1 MKEKISV
8 SEMSFKEKL
17 KYKTIIKVIN
27 GSIDKY
33 KASIIIGCS
42 IRRVNQLIDIY
53 KKEGKNGFIHKS
65 KNNIPINKLCSS
77 FREKIVN
84 LYKEKYFDFNFTHFR
99 EKLRDIENIN
109 IPYGTLYNIL
119 SEANIK
125 SPKKN
130 RKNKRKNLHPS
141 RERKKYFG
149 ELVQIDA
156 SIHLWFGNFKTYLHA
171 AIDDATGNVLGAYFD
186 TGETIRGYYEM
197 TYQILTTYGI
207 PMAFYS
213 DRRTIFE
220 YYSKNMVNIE
230 KDTFTQFEVACDKLG
245 IEIITTS
252 IAQAKGKIERLF
264 GTFQSRL
271 VAELRFNNITTI
283 EKANQFVKEYL
294 PVYNKQFALP
304 VNYNKSLMEESPSI
318 ELINLYLS
326 IFANKTVN
334 NGSTIKH
341 KGKQYYPELNNKRIN
356 FFPKTKVIFIES
368 FDHKYY
374 ILHDDEFYN
383 ATELKVEQHII
394 KEKNEKKKEKN
405 VYRPPAS
412 HPFKA
417 ASYQRY
423 IEKHNSKKNKSLN

>member
-8 SEMSFKEKL
+8 SDMNYKEKL

-27 GSIDKY
+27 KKIDKK

-42 IRRVNQLIDIY
+42 ERRINQLIYIY
-53 KKEGKNGFIHKS
+53 KTEGKNGFIHKS
-65 KNNIPINKLCSS
+65 KNKTPINRLNDDY
-77 FREKIVN
+77 RNRIID
-84 LYKEKYFDFNFTHFR
+84 LYNNKYFGFNFTHFR
-99 EKLRDIENIN
+99 AKLRDEENIFL
-109 IPYGTLYNIL
+109 PYGTLYNIL

-130 RKNKRKNLHPS
+130 KKSKKQNLHPS
-141 RERKKYFG
+141 RERKKFFG

-156 SIHLWFGNFKTYLHA
+156 SVHLWFGNFKTYLHA

-186 TGETIRGYYEM
+186 TGETIKGYYEM
-197 TYQILTTYGI
+197 TYQILTKYGI
-207 PMAFYS
+207 PMTFYS

-220 YYSKNMVNIE
+220 YYSKKMVNIE
-230 KDTFTQFEVACDKLG
+230 KDTFTQFEAACDKLG

-271 VAELRFNNITTI
+271 VAELRINNIDTI
-283 EKANQFVKEYL
+283 EKANQFVLEYL

-304 VNYNKSLMEESPSI
+304 INYNKSFMEESPSI

-326 IFANKTVN
+326 IFTNKIVN

-341 KGKQYYPELNNKRIN
+341 KRKIYYPELNGQRIN
-356 FFPKTKVIFIES
+356 LFPKTKVIFIES

-374 ILHDDEFYN
+374 ILHDDKFYN
-383 ATELKVEQHII
+383 AIELTISPHI
-394 KEKNEKKKEKN
+394 EEKKPKSI
-405 VYRPPAS
+405 YRPPAS
-412 HPFKA
+412 HPWKA

-423 IEKHNSKKNKSLN
+423 IGKHNSKKKINS

>member
-1 MKEKISV
+1 MKNKISV
-8 SEMSFKEKL
+8 SEMNYKEKL

-27 GSIDKY
+27 NTIDKK

-42 IRRVNQLIDIY
+42 ERRVNQLIKIY
-53 KKEGKNGFIHKS
+53 KTEGKYGFIHKS
-65 KNNIPINKLCSS
+65 KNNIPVNKLDSN
-77 FREKIVN
+77 FRKQIIN
-84 LYKEKYFDFNFTHFR
+84 LYNEKYYDFNFTHFK

-109 IPYGTLYNIL
+109 ITYGTLYNIL
-119 SEANIK
+119 SEVAIK
-125 SPKKN
+125 SPKKH
-130 RKNKRKNLHPS
+130 RKSKKQNLHPS
-141 RERKKYFG
+141 RERKKFFG

-156 SIHLWFGNFKTYLHA
+156 SVHPWFGSTKTYLHA
-171 AIDDATGNVLGAYFD
+171 AIDDATGHVLGAFFD
-186 TGETIRGYYEM
+186 IGETIKGYYEM
-197 TYQILTTYGI
+197 TFQILINYGI

-220 YYSKNMVNIE
+220 YYSKKMTDIQ
-230 KDTFTQFEVACDKLG
+230 KDTFTQFEAACDKLG

-271 VAELRFNNITTI
+271 VAELRLNNINTI
-283 EKANQFVKEYL
+283 EKANKFVLEYL

-304 VNYNKSLMEESPSI
+304 INYNKSFMEEPPSI

-326 IFANKTVN
+326 IFTHKIVN
-334 NGSTIKH
+334 NGSTVKH
-341 KGKQYYPELNNKRIN
+341 KGTLYYPEIN
-356 FFPKTKVIFIES
+356 GQKINLLPKTKVIFLES

-374 ILHDDEFYN
+374 ILHEDKFYN
-383 ATELKVEQHII
+383 AIELIINQHSVQSI
-394 KEKNEKKKEKN
+394 KKEKR

-423 IEKHNSKKNKSLN
+423 IQKHNSKKINKN

>member
-8 SEMSFKEKL
+8 SEMSYKEKL
-17 KYKTIIKVIN
+17 KYKTILKIVN
-27 GSIDKY
+27 GKYDKK
-33 KASIIIGCS
+33 KAAIIIGCS
-42 IRRVNQLIDIY
+42 ERRINQLLNIY
-53 KKEGKNGFIHKS
+53 KTEGKNGFIHKS
-65 KNNIPINKLCSS
+65 KNSSPINKLDTK

-84 LYKEKYFDFNFTHFR
+84 LYNEKYYDFNFTHFR
-99 EKLRDIENIN
+99 EKLKEFENIN

-119 SEANIK
+119 SENGIK

-130 RKNKRKNLHPS
+130 RKSKKQNLHPS

-156 SIHLWFGNFKTYLHA
+156 SVHLWFGNFKTYLHA

-186 TGETIRGYYEM
+186 TGETIKGYYEM
-197 TYQILTTYGI
+197 TYQILTKYGI
-207 PMAFYS
+207 PMTFYS

-220 YYSKNMVNIE
+220 YYSKKMVNIE

-264 GTFQSRL
+264 ESFQSRL
-271 VAELRFNNITTI
+271 VAELRLNNINTI
-283 EKANQFVKEYL
+283 EKANQFVLGYL

-304 VNYNKSLMEESPSI
+304 INYNKSFMEESPSI

-326 IFANKTVN
+326 IFTNKIIN
-334 NGSTIKH
+334 NGSTVKH
-341 KGKQYYPELNNKRIN
+341 KGVLYYPELNSHRIN
-356 FFPKTKVIFIES
+356 LIPKTKVIFIES

-374 ILHDDEFYN
+374 ILHEDKFYN
-383 ATELKVEQHII
+383 AVKLVVEQHII
-394 KEKNEKKKEKN
+394 HKAKKEKN

-423 IEKHNSKKNKSLN
+423 IEKHNSKKKINS

>member
-1 MKEKISV
+1 MKSKTSV
-8 SEMSFKEKL
+8 SEMNYKEKL

-27 GSIDKY
+27 GTLDKN

-42 IRRVNQLIDIY
+42 IRRVNQLIIIF
-53 KKEGKNGFIHKS
+53 KREGKNGFIHKS
-65 KNNIPINKLCSS
+65 KNKDPINKFNSN
-77 FREKIVN
+77 FRKTIVN
-84 LYKEKYFDFNFTHFR
+84 LYNTKYYDFNFTHFR
-99 EKLRDIENIN
+99 EKLLENENIN
-109 IPYGTLYNIL
+109 LPYGTLYNIL
-119 SEANIK
+119 MDAGIK
-125 SPKKN
+125 SPK
-130 RKNKRKNLHPS
+130 RNKHTKKQNLHPS

-156 SIHLWFGNFKTYLHA
+156 SVHLWFGSFKTYLHA

-186 TGETIRGYYEM
+186 TGETIKGYYEM
-197 TYQILTTYGI
+197 TYQILTKYGI

-220 YYSKNMVNIE
+220 YYSKKMVNIE
-230 KDTFTQFEVACDKLG
+230 KDTFTQFEAACDKLG

-271 VAELRFNNITTI
+271 VAELRLNNITTI
-283 EKANQFVKEYL
+283 EKANQFVIEYL

-304 VNYNKSLMEESPSI
+304 INYNKSLMEESPSI
-318 ELINLYLS
+318 DLINLYLS
-326 IFANKTVN
+326 IFTNKTIN

-341 KGKQYYPELNNKRIN
+341 KNKLYYPELNGVRIN
-356 FFPKTKVIFIES
+356 LIPKTKVVFIES

-374 ILHDDEFYN
+374 ILHEDKFYN
-383 ATELKVEQHII
+383 AIELVVEQHTI
-394 KEKNEKKKEKN
+394 NEDKKEKN

-423 IEKHNSKKNKSLN
+423 IEKHNQKKKSN

>member
-8 SEMSFKEKL
+8 SEMNYKEKL
-17 KYKTIIKVIN
+17 KYKTIIKIMN
-27 GSIDKY
+27 GNLDKK
-33 KASIIIGCS
+33 KAAIIIGCS
-42 IRRVNQLIDIY
+42 ERRINQLISIY
-53 KKEGKNGFIHKS
+53 KAEGKKGFIHKS
-65 KNNIPINKLCSS
+65 KNSIPVNKLNPH
-77 FREKIVN
+77 FRENIVN
-84 LYKEKYFDFNFTHFR
+84 LYKEKYYDFNFTHFR
-99 EKLRDIENIN
+99 EKLIDVENIDV
-109 IPYGTLYNIL
+109 PYGTLYNIL
-119 SEANIK
+119 SEANIM

-130 RKNKRKNLHPS
+130 RKNKKRNLHPS

-156 SIHLWFGNFKTYLHA
+156 SVHLWFGDCKTYLHA
-171 AIDDATGNVLGAYFD
+171 AIDDATGNVLGAFFD

-197 TYQILTTYGI
+197 TYQILTKYGI
-207 PMAFYS
+207 PMSFYS

-220 YYSKNMVNIE
+220 YYSKKMVDIE
-230 KDTFTQFEVACDKLG
+230 KDTFTQFEAACDKLG

-271 VAELRFNNITTI
+271 VAEFRLNNINTI
-283 EKANQFVKEYL
+283 EKANKFVLEYL

-304 VNYNKSLMEESPSI
+304 INYNKSFMEEPPSVD
-318 ELINLYLS
+318 LINLYLS
-326 IFANKTVN
+326 IFSNKVVN

-341 KGKQYYPELNNKRIN
+341 KKVFYYPELNGQRIN
-356 FFPKTKVIFIES
+356 LLPKTKVVFIES
-368 FDHKYY
+368 FNHNFY
-374 ILHDDEFYN
+374 ILHEDNFYN
-383 ATELKVEQHII
+383 AVELVIEQHVI
-394 KEKNEKKKEKN
+394 EKVKKEKS

-423 IEKHNSKKNKSLN
+423 IQKHNSKKIPKA

>member
-1 MKEKISV
+1 MKEKVSV
-8 SEMSFKEKL
+8 SEMNYKEKL
-17 KYKTIIKVIN
+17 KYKTIIKVVN
-27 GSIDKY
+27 GKIDKK

-42 IRRVNQLIDIY
+42 ERRINQLIYIY
-53 KKEGKNGFIHKS
+53 KTEGKTGFIHKS
-65 KNNIPINKLCSS
+65 KNKAPVNKLNDD
-77 FREKIVN
+77 FRNRIIE
-84 LYKEKYFDFNFTHFR
+84 LYNNKYFDFNFTHFR
-99 EKLRDIENIN
+99 EKLRDEENI
-109 IPYGTLYNIL
+109 ILPYGTLYNIL
-119 SEANIK
+119 SEGNIK

-130 RKNKRKNLHPS
+130 RKSKKHNLHPS

-156 SIHLWFGNFKTYLHA
+156 SVHLWFGNFKTYLHA

-186 TGETIRGYYEM
+186 TGETIKGYYEM
-197 TYQILTTYGI
+197 TYQILTKYGI
-207 PMAFYS
+207 PMTFYS

-220 YYSKNMVNIE
+220 YYSKKMVNIE
-230 KDTFTQFEVACDKLG
+230 KDTFTQFEAACDKLG

-271 VAELRFNNITTI
+271 VAELRINNINTI
-283 EKANQFVKEYL
+283 EKANQFVLEYL

-304 VNYNKSLMEESPSI
+304 INYNKSFMEESPSI

-326 IFANKTVN
+326 IFTNKIVN
-334 NGSTIKH
+334 NGSTVKH
-341 KGKQYYPELNNKRIN
+341 KGKLYFPELSGQRLNLI
-356 FFPKTKVIFIES
+356 PKTKVIFIES

-374 ILHDDEFYN
+374 ILHEDKFYN
-383 ATELKVEQHII
+383 AIELVVEQHIVEI
-394 KEKNEKKKEKN
+394 KKEKN

-423 IEKHNSKKNKSLN
+423 IEKHNSKKKINS

>member
-8 SEMSFKEKL
+8 SEMNYKEKL
-17 KYKTIIKVIN
+17 KYKTIIKVTN
-27 GSIDKY
+27 GKIDKK
-33 KASIIIGCS
+33 KASVIIGCS
-42 IRRVNQLIDIY
+42 ERRINQLIYIY
-53 KKEGKNGFIHKS
+53 KTEGKNGFIHKS
-65 KNNIPINKLCSS
+65 KNKTPINKLNDN
-77 FREKIVN
+77 FRNRIID
-84 LYKEKYFDFNFTHFR
+84 LYNNKYFDFNFTHFR
-99 EKLRDIENIN
+99 EKLRDEENIEL
-109 IPYGTLYNIL
+109 PYGTLYNIL

-130 RKNKRKNLHPS
+130 RKSKKQNLHPS

-156 SIHLWFGNFKTYLHA
+156 SIHLWFGIFKTYLHA

-186 TGETIRGYYEM
+186 TGETIKGYYEI
-197 TYQILTTYGI
+197 TYQILTKYGI
-207 PMAFYS
+207 PMTFYS

-220 YYSKNMVNIE
+220 YYSKKMVNIE
-230 KDTFTQFEVACDKLG
+230 KDTFTQFEAACDKLG

-271 VAELRFNNITTI
+271 VSELRINNIDTI
-283 EKANQFVKEYL
+283 EKANQFVLKYL

-304 VNYNKSLMEESPSI
+304 INYNKSFMEESPSI

-326 IFANKTVN
+326 IFTNKIVN

-341 KGKQYYPELNNKRIN
+341 KGKIYYPELNNQRIN
-356 FFPKTKVIFIES
+356 LIPKTKVIFIES

-374 ILHDDEFYN
+374 ILHDDKFYN
-383 ATELKVEQHII
+383 AIELIINPHI
-394 KEKNEKKKEKN
+394 EEKKPKSI
-405 VYRPPAS
+405 YRPPAS
-412 HPFKA
+412 HPWKA

-423 IEKHNSKKNKSLN
+423 IEKHNSKKKITS

>member
-1 MKEKISV
+1 MKEKVSV
-8 SEMSFKEKL
+8 SEMNYREKL
-17 KYKTIIKVIN
+17 KYKTIIKIIN
-27 GSIDKY
+27 GKIDKK

-42 IRRVNQLIDIY
+42 EKRINQLINIY
-53 KKEGKNGFIHKS
+53 KTQGKFGFIHKS
-65 KNNIPINKLCSS
+65 KYNIPFNKLDSS

-84 LYKEKYFDFNFTHFR
+84 LYKEKYYDFNFTHFR

-119 SEANIK
+119 SEGNIK

-130 RKNKRKNLHPS
+130 RKSKKQNLHPS

-156 SIHLWFGNFKTYLHA
+156 SVHLWFGNFKTYLHA

-186 TGETIRGYYEM
+186 TGETIKGYYEM
-197 TYQILTTYGI
+197 TYQILTNYGI
-207 PMAFYS
+207 PMTFYS

-220 YYSKNMVNIE
+220 YYSKKMVNIE
-230 KDTFTQFEVACDKLG
+230 KDTFTQFEAACDKLG

-252 IAQAKGKIERLF
+252 VAQAKGKIERLF

-271 VAELRFNNITTI
+271 VAELRFHNINTI

-304 VNYNKSLMEESPSI
+304 INYNKSFMEESPSTD
-318 ELINLYLS
+318 LINLYLS
-326 IFANKTVN
+326 IFTTKTVN

-341 KGKQYYPELNNKRIN
+341 KGFLYYPELNHQRIN
-356 FFPKTKVIFIES
+356 LVPKTKVIFIES
-368 FDHKYY
+368 FDRKFY
-374 ILHDDEFYN
+374 ILYQDKFYN
-383 ATELKVEQHII
+383 AAKLIIEQHTSKKI
-394 KEKNEKKKEKN
+394 KKEKN

-417 ASYQRY
+417 ASYQKY
-423 IEKHNSKKNKSLN
+423 IEKHNSKKKIIS

>member
-1 MKEKISV
+1 MSEKTSV
-8 SEMSFKEKL
+8 TEMTYKEKL
-17 KYKTIIKVIN
+17 KYKTIIKIVN
-27 GSIDKY
+27 GTLSKK
-33 KASIIIGCS
+33 KAAIIIGCS
-42 IRRVNQLIDIY
+42 ERRVNQLINIY
-53 KKEGKNGFIHKS
+53 KTQGKSGFIHKS
-65 KNNIPINKLCSS
+65 KHNIPINKLDLN
-77 FREKIVN
+77 FREKITN
-84 LYKEKYFDFNFTHFR
+84 LYREKYYDFNFTHFR
-99 EKLRDIENIN
+99 EKLNEVENIN

-119 SEANIK
+119 SEAGIK

-130 RKNKRKNLHPS
+130 KKTKKQNLHPS
-141 RERKKYFG
+141 RERKKHFG

-156 SIHLWFGNFKTYLHA
+156 SVHLWFGNIKTYLHA

-186 TGETIRGYYEM
+186 TGETIKGYYEI
-197 TYQILTTYGI
+197 TYQILTKYGI

-220 YYSKNMVNIE
+220 YYSNKTVNIE
-230 KDTFTQFEVACDKLG
+230 KVTFTQFEAACDKLG

-271 VAELRFNNITTI
+271 VAELRLNNIDTI

-304 VNYNKSLMEESPSI
+304 INYNKSFMEESPSI
-318 ELINLYLS
+318 DLIYLYLS
-326 IFANKTVN
+326 IFTNKVIN

-341 KGKQYYPELNNKRIN
+341 KGILYYPELNHQRIN
-356 FFPKTKVIFIES
+356 LAPKTKVIFIES
-368 FDHKYY
+368 YDHKYY
-374 ILHDDEFYN
+374 ILHEDKFYN
-383 ATELKVEQHII
+383 AVKLVIEQHIDI
-394 KEKNEKKKEKN
+394 VEEVKREKKI
-405 VYRPPAS
+405 YRPPAS

-423 IEKHNSKKNKSLN
+423 IEKHNSKKKSNS

>member
-1 MKEKISV
+1 MKEKVSV
-8 SEMSFKEKL
+8 SEMNYKEKL
-17 KYKTIIKVIN
+17 KYKTIIKVVN
-27 GSIDKY
+27 GKIDKK

-42 IRRVNQLIDIY
+42 ERRINQLIYIY
-53 KKEGKNGFIHKS
+53 KTEGKNGFIHKS
-65 KNNIPINKLCSS
+65 KNKAPVNKLNDD
-77 FREKIVN
+77 FRNRIIE
-84 LYKEKYFDFNFTHFR
+84 LYNNKYFDFNFTHFR
-99 EKLRDIENIN
+99 EKLRDEENI
-109 IPYGTLYNIL
+109 ILPYGTLYNIL
-119 SEANIK
+119 SEGNIK

-130 RKNKRKNLHPS
+130 RKSKKHNLHPS

-156 SIHLWFGNFKTYLHA
+156 SVHLWFGNFKTYLHA

-186 TGETIRGYYEM
+186 TGETIKGYYEM
-197 TYQILTTYGI
+197 TYQILTKYGI
-207 PMAFYS
+207 PMTFYS

-220 YYSKNMVNIE
+220 YYSKKMVNIE
-230 KDTFTQFEVACDKLG
+230 KDTFTQFEAACDKLG

-271 VAELRFNNITTI
+271 VAELRINNINTI
-283 EKANQFVKEYL
+283 EKANQFVLEYL

-304 VNYNKSLMEESPSI
+304 INYNKSFMEESPSI

-326 IFANKTVN
+326 IFTNKIVN
-334 NGSTIKH
+334 NGSTVKH
-341 KGKQYYPELNNKRIN
+341 KGKLYFPELSGQRLNLI
-356 FFPKTKVIFIES
+356 PKTKVIFIES

-374 ILHDDEFYN
+374 ILHEDKFYN
-383 ATELKVEQHII
+383 AIELVVEQHIVEI
-394 KEKNEKKKEKN
+394 KKEKN

-423 IEKHNSKKNKSLN
+423 IEKHNSKKKINS

>member
-1 MKEKISV
+1 MKEKISL
-8 SEMSFKEKL
+8 SEMNYKEKL
-17 KYKTIIKVIN
+17 KYKTIIKVVN
-27 GSIDKY
+27 GKIDKN

-42 IRRVNQLIDIY
+42 KRRINQLINIY
-53 KKEGKNGFIHKS
+53 KTEGKNGFIHKS
-65 KNNIPINKLCSS
+65 KHNVPVNKLDSL

-84 LYKEKYFDFNFTHFR
+84 LYKEKYYDFNFTHFR
-99 EKLRDIENIN
+99 EKLRDDENIN

-119 SEANIK
+119 SEVNIK

-130 RKNKRKNLHPS
+130 RKSKKKNLHPS

-156 SIHLWFGNFKTYLHA
+156 SVHLWFGNFKTYLHA

-186 TGETIRGYYEM
+186 TGETINGYYKI
-197 TYQILTTYGI
+197 TYQILTNYGI

-220 YYSKNMVNIE
+220 YYSKKTVNIE
-230 KDTFTQFEVACDKLG
+230 KDTFTQFEAACDKLG

-271 VAELRFNNITTI
+271 VAELRLNNINTI
-283 EKANQFVKEYL
+283 EKANKFVLEYL

-304 VNYNKSLMEESPSI
+304 INYNKSFMEESPSI
-318 ELINLYLS
+318 EFINLYLS
-326 IFANKTVN
+326 IFTNKTVN

-341 KGKQYYPELNNKRIN
+341 KRVLYYPELNGQRIN
-356 FFPKTKVIFIES
+356 LIPKTKVVFIES
-368 FDHKYY
+368 FDNKYY
-374 ILHDDEFYN
+374 ILHEDKFYN
-383 ATELKVEQHII
+383 AIELIVDQHSVIQPV
-394 KEKNEKKKEKN
+394 KKEKKI
-405 VYRPPAS
+405 YRPPAS

-423 IEKHNSKKNKSLN
+423 IEKHNAKKKSKS

>member
-1 MKEKISV
+1 MKEKVSV
-8 SEMSFKEKL
+8 SEMNYKEKL
-17 KYKTIIKVIN
+17 KYKTIIKIIN
-27 GSIDKY
+27 GKIDKK

-42 IRRVNQLIDIY
+42 ERRINQLINIY
-53 KKEGKNGFIHKS
+53 KTQGKIGFIHKS
-65 KNNIPINKLCSS
+65 KYSVPVNKLDLS

-84 LYKEKYFDFNFTHFR
+84 LYKEKYYDFNFTHFR
-99 EKLRDIENIN
+99 EKLRDIEKIN

-119 SEANIK
+119 SESNIK

-130 RKNKRKNLHPS
+130 RKNKKQNLHPS

-156 SIHLWFGNFKTYLHA
+156 SVHLWFGNFKTYLHA

-186 TGETIRGYYEM
+186 TGETIKGYYEM
-197 TYQILTTYGI
+197 TYQILTNYGI
-207 PMAFYS
+207 PMTFYS

-220 YYSKNMVNIE
+220 YYSKKMVNIE
-230 KDTFTQFEVACDKLG
+230 KDTFTQFEAACDKLG

-271 VAELRFNNITTI
+271 VAELRFNNINTI

-304 VNYNKSLMEESPSI
+304 INYNKSFMEESPSLD
-318 ELINLYLS
+318 LINLYLS
-326 IFANKTVN
+326 IFTNKTVN
-334 NGSTIKH
+334 NGSTVKH
-341 KGKQYYPELNNKRIN
+341 KGFLYYPELNHQRIN
-356 FFPKTKVIFIES
+356 LVPKTKVIFIES
-368 FDHKYY
+368 FDHKFY
-374 ILHDDEFYN
+374 ILYQDKFYN
-383 ATELKVEQHII
+383 AVKLIIEQHTSMKI
-394 KEKNEKKKEKN
+394 KKEKN

-417 ASYQRY
+417 ASYQKY
-423 IEKHNSKKNKSLN
+423 IAKHNSKKKIIS

>member
-8 SEMSFKEKL
+8 SEMNYKEKL
-17 KYKTIIKVIN
+17 KYKTIIKVTN
-27 GSIDKY
+27 GKIDKK
-33 KASIIIGCS
+33 KASVIIGCS
-42 IRRVNQLIDIY
+42 ERRINQLIYIY
-53 KKEGKNGFIHKS
+53 KTEGKNGFIHKS
-65 KNNIPINKLCSS
+65 KNKTPVNKLND
-77 FREKIVN
+77 N
-84 LYKEKYFDFNFTHFR
+84 LRNRIIDLYNNKYFDFNFTHFR
-99 EKLRDIENIN
+99 EKLRDEENIEL
-109 IPYGTLYNIL
+109 PYGTLYNIL

-130 RKNKRKNLHPS
+130 RKSKKQNLHPS

-156 SIHLWFGNFKTYLHA
+156 SVHLWFGNFKTYLHA

-186 TGETIRGYYEM
+186 TGETIKGYYEI
-197 TYQILTTYGI
+197 TYQILTKYGI
-207 PMAFYS
+207 PMTFYS

-220 YYSKNMVNIE
+220 YYSKKMVNIE
-230 KDTFTQFEVACDKLG
+230 KDTFTQFEAACDKLG

-271 VAELRFNNITTI
+271 VSELRINNIETI
-283 EKANQFVKEYL
+283 EKANQFVLKYL

-304 VNYNKSLMEESPSI
+304 INYNKSFMEESPPI

-326 IFANKTVN
+326 IFTNKIVN

-341 KGKQYYPELNNKRIN
+341 KGKIYYPELNNQRIN
-356 FFPKTKVIFIES
+356 LIPKTKVIFIES

-374 ILHDDEFYN
+374 ILHDDKFYN
-383 ATELKVEQHII
+383 AIELIINQHI
-394 KEKNEKKKEKN
+394 EEKKPKSI
-405 VYRPPAS
+405 YRPPAS
-412 HPFKA
+412 HPWKA

-423 IEKHNSKKNKSLN
+423 IEKHNSKKKITS

>member
-1 MKEKISV
+1 MSIKVTI
-8 SEMSFKEKL
+8 SEMNYREKT
-17 KYKTIIKVIN
+17 KYKTIIKVVN
-27 GSIDKY
+27 GVLDKK

-42 IRRVNQLIDIY
+42 ERRINQLINIY
-53 KKEGKNGFIHKS
+53 KNEGKNGFIHKS
-65 KNNIPINKLCSS
+65 KNRIPVNKLNSD
-77 FREKIVN
+77 FRGKIIN
-84 LYKEKYFDFNFTHFR
+84 LYNDKYFDFNFTHFR
-99 EKLRDIENIN
+99 EKLKTNENIN
-109 IPYGTLYNIL
+109 LPYGTLYNIL
-119 SEANIK
+119 SEAKIK

-130 RKNKRKNLHPS
+130 RKNKRQNLHPS

-156 SIHLWFGNFKTYLHA
+156 SVHLWFGDFKTYLHA

-186 TGETIRGYYEM
+186 TGETIKGYYEM
-197 TYQILTTYGI
+197 TYQILTKYGI
-207 PMAFYS
+207 PMTFYS

-220 YYSKNMVNIE
+220 YYSKKSVNIE
-230 KDTFTQFEVACDKLG
+230 KDTFTQFEAACDKLG

-271 VAELRFNNITTI
+271 VAELRLNNINTI
-283 EKANQFVKEYL
+283 EKANKFVLEYL

-304 VNYNKSLMEESPSI
+304 INYNKSLMEESPSI
-318 ELINLYLS
+318 DLINLYLS
-326 IFANKTVN
+326 IFTNKTVN

-341 KGKQYYPELNNKRIN
+341 KGKLYYPQLYNQRIN
-356 FFPKTKVIFIES
+356 LPPKTKVIFIES

-374 ILHDDEFYN
+374 ILFDDKFYN
-383 ATELKVEQHII
+383 AIELIVEQHII
-394 KEKNEKKKEKN
+394 KKEIKEKN

-423 IEKHNSKKNKSLN
+423 IEKHNSKKKIKMN

>member
-8 SEMSFKEKL
+8 SEMNYKEKL
-17 KYKTIIKVIN
+17 KYKTIIKIIN
-27 GSIDKY
+27 GKIDKK

-42 IRRVNQLIDIY
+42 ERRVNQLINIY
-53 KKEGKNGFIHKS
+53 KTEGKNGFIHKS
-65 KNNIPINKLCSS
+65 KNNIPINKLSLS

-84 LYKEKYFDFNFTHFR
+84 LYKEKYYDFNFTHFR

-130 RKNKRKNLHPS
+130 RKSKKRNLHPS

-156 SIHLWFGNFKTYLHA
+156 SVHLWFGNFKTYLHA

-186 TGETIRGYYEM
+186 TGETIKGYYEM
-197 TYQILTTYGI
+197 TYQILVKYGI

-220 YYSKNMVNIE
+220 YYSKKMVNIE
-230 KDTFTQFEVACDKLG
+230 KDTFTQFEAACDKLG

-271 VAELRFNNITTI
+271 VAELRLNNINTI
-283 EKANQFVKEYL
+283 EKANKFVSEYL

-304 VNYNKSLMEESPSI
+304 INYNKSFMEESPSTD
-318 ELINLYLS
+318 LINLYLS
-326 IFANKTVN
+326 IFTNKTVN

-341 KGKQYYPELNNKRIN
+341 KRILYYPALNGQRIN
-356 FFPKTKVIFIES
+356 LLPKTKVVFIES

-374 ILHDDEFYN
+374 ILHDDKFYN
-383 ATELKVEQHII
+383 AIELIVDQHSIQPI
-394 KEKNEKKKEKN
+394 KKEKK

-423 IEKHNSKKNKSLN
+423 IEKHNAKKKTKS

>member
-1 MKEKISV
+1 MQEKISI
-8 SEMSFKEKL
+8 SEMNYREKL
-17 KYKTIIKVIN
+17 KYKTIIKTIN
-27 GSIDKY
+27 GKIDKK

-42 IRRVNQLIDIY
+42 ERRINQLINIY
-53 KKEGKNGFIHKS
+53 KTQGKFGFIHKS
-65 KNNIPINKLCSS
+65 KYNIPVNKLDSS

-84 LYKEKYFDFNFTHFR
+84 LYKEKYYDFNFTHFR

-119 SEANIK
+119 SEGNIK

-130 RKNKRKNLHPS
+130 KKSKKQNLHPS

-156 SIHLWFGNFKTYLHA
+156 SVHLWFGNFKTYLHA

-186 TGETIRGYYEM
+186 TGETIKGYYEM
-197 TYQILTTYGI
+197 TYQILTNYGI
-207 PMAFYS
+207 PMTFYS

-220 YYSKNMVNIE
+220 YYSKKMVNIE
-230 KDTFTQFEVACDKLG
+230 KDTFTQFEAACDKLG

-252 IAQAKGKIERLF
+252 VAQAKGKIERLF

-271 VAELRFNNITTI
+271 VAELRFNDINTI

-304 VNYNKSLMEESPSI
+304 INYNKSFMEESPSI
-318 ELINLYLS
+318 DLINLYLS
-326 IFANKTVN
+326 IFTTKTVN

-341 KGKQYYPELNNKRIN
+341 KGFLYYPELYHQRIN
-356 FFPKTKVIFIES
+356 LVPKTKVIFIES
-368 FDHKYY
+368 FDHKFY
-374 ILHDDEFYN
+374 ILYQDKFYN
-383 ATELKVEQHII
+383 AVKLIIEQHTS
-394 KEKNEKKKEKN
+394 KKINKEKN

-417 ASYQRY
+417 ASYQKY
-423 IEKHNSKKNKSLN
+423 IEKHNSKKKIIS

>member
-8 SEMSFKEKL
+8 SEMNYKEKL
-17 KYKTIIKVIN
+17 KYKTIIKIIN
-27 GSIDKY
+27 NKIDKK

-42 IRRVNQLIDIY
+42 ERRINQLITIY
-53 KKEGKNGFIHKS
+53 KTEGKNGFIHKS
-65 KNNIPINKLCSS
+65 KLNIPVNKLDSS
-77 FREKIVN
+77 FRENIVN
-84 LYKEKYFDFNFTHFR
+84 LYKEKYYDFNFTHFR
-99 EKLRDIENIN
+99 EKLRDIENIH

-119 SEANIK
+119 SEVNIK
-125 SPKKN
+125 SPKRN
-130 RKNKRKNLHPS
+130 RKSKKQNIHPS

-156 SIHLWFGNFKTYLHA
+156 SIHIWFGNFKTYLHA

-186 TGETIRGYYEM
+186 TGETIKGYYEM
-197 TYQILTTYGI
+197 TYQILINYGI

-220 YYSKNMVNIE
+220 YYSKKMINIE
-230 KDTFTQFEVACDKLG
+230 KDTFTQFEAACDKLG

-271 VAELRFNNITTI
+271 VAELRLNNIITI
-283 EKANQFVKEYL
+283 EKANKFVLEYL

-304 VNYNKSLMEESPSI
+304 INYNKSFMEESPSVD
-318 ELINLYLS
+318 LINLYLS
-326 IFANKTVN
+326 IFTNKTVN

-341 KGKQYYPELNNKRIN
+341 KGILYYPEIN
-356 FFPKTKVIFIES
+356 GQKTNLLPKTKVIFIES

-374 ILHDDEFYN
+374 ILHEDKFYN
-383 ATELKVEQHII
+383 AVELIIDQHSIQPI
-394 KEKNEKKKEKN
+394 KKEKK

-423 IEKHNSKKNKSLN
+423 IEKHNSKKSNKI

>member
-8 SEMSFKEKL
+8 SEMNYKEKL
-17 KYKTIIKVIN
+17 KYKTIIKVTN
-27 GSIDKY
+27 GKIDKK
-33 KASIIIGCS
+33 KASVIIGCS
-42 IRRVNQLIDIY
+42 ERRINQLIYIY
-53 KKEGKNGFIHKS
+53 KTEGKNGFIHKS
-65 KNNIPINKLCSS
+65 KNKTPINKLNDN
-77 FREKIVN
+77 FRNRIID
-84 LYKEKYFDFNFTHFR
+84 LYNNKYFDFNFTHFR
-99 EKLRDIENIN
+99 EKLRDEENIEL
-109 IPYGTLYNIL
+109 PYGTLYNIL

-130 RKNKRKNLHPS
+130 RKSKKQNLHPS

-156 SIHLWFGNFKTYLHA
+156 SIHLWFGIFKTYLHA

-186 TGETIRGYYEM
+186 TGETIKGYYEI
-197 TYQILTTYGI
+197 TYQILTKYGI
-207 PMAFYS
+207 PMTFYS

-220 YYSKNMVNIE
+220 YYSKKMVNIE
-230 KDTFTQFEVACDKLG
+230 KDTFTQFEAACDKLG

-271 VAELRFNNITTI
+271 VSELRINNIDTI
-283 EKANQFVKEYL
+283 EKANQFVLKYL

-304 VNYNKSLMEESPSI
+304 INYNKSFMEESPSI

-326 IFANKTVN
+326 IFTNKIVN

-341 KGKQYYPELNNKRIN
+341 KGKIYYPELNNQRIN
-356 FFPKTKVIFIES
+356 LIPKTKVIFIES

-374 ILHDDEFYN
+374 ILHDDKFYN
-383 ATELKVEQHII
+383 AIELIINPHI
-394 KEKNEKKKEKN
+394 EEKKPKSI
-405 VYRPPAS
+405 YRPPAS
-412 HPFKA
+412 HPWKA

-423 IEKHNSKKNKSLN
+423 IEKHNSKKKINS

>member
-1 MKEKISV
+1 MKEKISI
-8 SEMSFKEKL
+8 SEMNYKEKL
-17 KYKTIIKVIN
+17 KYKTIIKVTN
-27 GSIDKY
+27 GKVDKK

-42 IRRVNQLIDIY
+42 ERRINQLIHIY
-53 KKEGKNGFIHKS
+53 KTEGKNGFIHKS
-65 KNNIPINKLCSS
+65 KNKTPINKLNDE
-77 FREKIVN
+77 FRNKIIN
-84 LYKEKYFDFNFTHFR
+84 LYNNKYFDFNFTHFR
-99 EKLRDIENIN
+99 EKLRDEENIEL
-109 IPYGTLYNIL
+109 PYGTLYNIL

-130 RKNKRKNLHPS
+130 RKSKKHNLHPS

-156 SIHLWFGNFKTYLHA
+156 SVHLWFGNFKTYLHA

-186 TGETIRGYYEM
+186 TGETIKGYYEM
-197 TYQILTTYGI
+197 TYQILTKYGI
-207 PMAFYS
+207 PMTFYS

-220 YYSKNMVNIE
+220 YYSKKMVNIE
-230 KDTFTQFEVACDKLG
+230 KDTFTQFEAACDKLG

-271 VAELRFNNITTI
+271 VAELRINNINTI
-283 EKANQFVKEYL
+283 EKANQFVLEYL

-304 VNYNKSLMEESPSI
+304 INYNKSFMEESPSI

-326 IFANKTVN
+326 IFTNKIVN
-334 NGSTIKH
+334 NGSTVKH
-341 KGKQYYPELNNKRIN
+341 KGKLYFPELSGQRLNLI
-356 FFPKTKVIFIES
+356 PKTKVIFIES

-374 ILHDDEFYN
+374 ILHEDKFYN
-383 ATELKVEQHII
+383 AIELVVEQHIVEI
-394 KEKNEKKKEKN
+394 KKEKN

-423 IEKHNSKKNKSLN
+423 IEKHNSKKKINS

>member
-8 SEMSFKEKL
+8 SEMTYKEKL
-17 KYKTIIKVIN
+17 KYKTIIKIIN
-27 GSIDKY
+27 GKLDKK
-33 KASIIIGCS
+33 KAAIIIGCS
-42 IRRVNQLIDIY
+42 ERRINQLINIY
-53 KKEGKNGFIHKS
+53 KTQGKNGFIHKS
-65 KNNIPINKLCSS
+65 KHTIPINKLDLN
-77 FREKIVN
+77 FRENIIN
-84 LYKEKYFDFNFTHFR
+84 LYKEKYYDFNFTHFR
-99 EKLRDIENIN
+99 EKLNEIENIN

-119 SEANIK
+119 SEAGIK

-130 RKNKRKNLHPS
+130 RKSKKQNLHPS

-156 SIHLWFGNFKTYLHA
+156 SVHLWFGNFKTYLHA

-186 TGETIRGYYEM
+186 TGETIKGYYEM
-197 TYQILTTYGI
+197 TYQILTKYGI
-207 PMAFYS
+207 PMTFYS

-220 YYSKNMVNIE
+220 YYSKKMVNIE
-230 KDTFTQFEVACDKLG
+230 KDTFTQFEAACDKLG

-252 IAQAKGKIERLF
+252 VAQAKGKIERLF

-271 VAELRFNNITTI
+271 VAELRLNNINTI

-304 VNYNKSLMEESPSI
+304 INYNKSFMEESPSI

-326 IFANKTVN
+326 IFTNKIIN
-334 NGSTIKH
+334 NGSTVKH
-341 KGKQYYPELNNKRIN
+341 KGFLYYPELNCQRIN
-356 FFPKTKVIFIES
+356 LTPKTKVIFIES
-368 FDHKYY
+368 YDHKYY
-374 ILHDDEFYN
+374 ILHEDKFYN
-383 ATELKVEQHII
+383 AVKLVVEQHIV
-394 KEKNEKKKEKN
+394 KELKKEKN
-405 VYRPPAS
+405 AYRPPAS

-423 IEKHNSKKNKSLN
+423 IEKHNSKKKSILS